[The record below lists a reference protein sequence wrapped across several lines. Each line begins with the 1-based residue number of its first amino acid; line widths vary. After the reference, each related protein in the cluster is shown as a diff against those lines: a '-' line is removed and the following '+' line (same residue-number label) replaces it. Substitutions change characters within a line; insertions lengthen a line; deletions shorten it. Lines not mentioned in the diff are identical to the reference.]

1 MKNKLFF
8 CTIMVG
14 ILCLYGTK
22 SSCMEELLI
31 LYNPH
36 AKTLEAKKII
46 IVNILASAKKEVVCK
61 NFEKE
66 IDEVIKDLSEETCDV
81 FFDVNKNVIA
91 KLKEKIEKT
100 KNDTDP
106 FEMLKK
112 LDELF
117 TNALI
122 RTNFSSINQ

>member
-1 MKNKLFF
+1 MKKRLFF

-22 SSCMEELLI
+22 SSCMKKLLI
-31 LYNPH
+31 FYNLQT
-36 AKTLEAKKII
+36 KTLEAKKSII
-46 IVNILASAKKEVVCK
+46 IEILTNAKEEVVCE

-66 IDEVIKDLSEETCDV
+66 ISEIIKDLSEETCDV
-81 FFDVNKNVIA
+81 FFDVNEHVIA

-106 FEMLKK
+106 LEMLKK
-112 LDELF
+112 LDEIF
-117 TNALI
+117 TTALI
-122 RTNFSSINQ
+122 KTNLLSINQ